1 MARFINALGFLTII
15 KIPGKNI
22 QKTGVIADSTVYF
35 PLVGIMMGL
44 VMALFYYGG
53 SFVFP
58 GFILAIL
65 LVMLE
70 IVLSGGS
77 HLDGLSDM
85 FDGVFSGRSSKRK
98 ILEIMKKSD
107 IGVFG
112 LLSIIFLLLLKTAF
126 LYYLAGMRQG
136 SGLYFYLAI
145 IFMPAFGRW
154 SMVNLMARHK
164 NARSRGSL
172 AETFM
177 GSRSRRKNLYISTI
191 YLVLLFFAAHV
202 LVGCFW
208 GGGTSGPGFMQNLEG
223 TYRLLFL
230 MAGALA
236 VLIILY
242 PILLLVSWFFTR
254 RIGGITGDIIGGT
267 GEITE
272 LAYLMVSFLI
282 LRFI

>member
-15 KIPGKNI
+15 KIPGKSI
-22 QKTGVIADSTVYF
+22 QKTELIADSTVYF

-44 VMALFYYGG
+44 AMALFYYGA
-53 SFVFP
+53 SFLFP
-58 GFILAIL
+58 GFLLIIL

-70 IVLSGGS
+70 IFLSGGS

-85 FDGVFSGRSSKRK
+85 FDGVFSGRSSKKK

-112 LLSIIFLLLLKTAF
+112 VLSLIFLLLLKIAF
-126 LYYLAGMRQG
+126 LYYLAGN
-136 SGLYFYLAI
+136 SGDSKLYFYLVV

-154 SMVNLMARHK
+154 SMVNLISRYK
-164 NARSRGSL
+164 NVRGRASL
-172 AETFM
+172 AGIF
-177 GSRSRRKNLYISTI
+177 SQNRSRRKNLYISTI
-191 YLVLLFFAAHV
+191 YLVLLFFAANV
-202 LVGCFW
+202 VTGYFW
-208 GGGTSGPGFMQNLEG
+208 GRGAAGPGFLQNPW
-223 TYRLLFL
+223 LF
-230 MAGALA
+230 MAGAALA

-242 PILLLVSWFFTR
+242 PVFLLVSLFFTR

-282 LRFI
+282 VRFI